1 LLRAVDPETP
11 RATIFNADVRDV
23 RLDKKVDAVLTSPP
37 YPGVYDYLS
46 FARKV
51 RAGSGNAT
59 TISRSSVGTP
69 PTEPLIVEASDSTA
83 NAEVL
88 DGSSIVPGSEG
99 YFRVAVPEDRAWPK
113 AWTTGEIGARKTLRG
128 DPHAFKAVWQA
139 EQQAWLAVVA
149 ASLKP
154 GGRAAVMVG
163 DGANIDTR
171 ASVLAAG
178 EACGLVGVA
187 TVTMAL
193 THEMEDGRVWNAARK
208 EHLVLLTKPE

>member
-1 LLRAVDPETP
+1 M
-11 RATIFNADVRDV
+11 
-23 RLDKKVDAVLTSPP
+23 RLPTRVDAVLTSPP

-51 RAGSGNAT
+51 RAESGNAT
-59 TISRSSVGTP
+59 AVARPRSDRSAIEP
-69 PTEPLIVEASDSTA
+69 PTADAKDVVA
-83 NAEVL
+83 
-88 DGSSIVPGSEG
+88 GSEG
-99 YFRVAVPEDRAWPK
+99 YFRAAVPADRAWP
-113 AWTTGEIGARKTLRG
+113 AEWTQGEIGARKTLRG

-139 EQQAWLAVVA
+139 EQEGWLTVVA
-149 ASLKP
+149 SSLKP

-187 TVTMAL
+187 SVTMAL
-193 THEMEDGRVWNAARK
+193 THEMEDGRVWDAARK
-208 EHLVLLTKPE
+208 EHLVLLEKPL